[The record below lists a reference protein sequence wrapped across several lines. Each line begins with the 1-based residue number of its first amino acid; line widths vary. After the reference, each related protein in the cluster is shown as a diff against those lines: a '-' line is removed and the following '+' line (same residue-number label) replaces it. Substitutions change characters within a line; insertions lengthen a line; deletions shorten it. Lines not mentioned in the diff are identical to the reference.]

1 MRGFKIFT
9 HDLRPPIQ
17 GGEPVWNGKIPF
29 ELPAVKL
36 DESVGECGAGWNFVK
51 DIKTGLKIAGMWPT
65 GRPSRVFSVEATGK
79 VVERSDKIR
88 TDKLTVLAEVSD
100 EEINAAIY
108 DFSKAFVPHDRR
120 MAESQIKWRRALS
133 RPNRNEK
140 KVEDGLT
147 ETLEVRGLKWKLKKF
162 DSARD
167 AWAARAVWAAWDA
180 RDAWD
185 AWAAW
190 ASRDAWAA
198 WAAWD
203 ARDAWA
209 AWAARDAWDALT
221 VEYSA
226 LKKWT
231 KDSPELFTRG
241 ILSSYENGLGI
252 TIPTGE
258 SELGWA
264 MEEKR

>member
-1 MRGFKIFT
+1 MKGFKVFT

-65 GRPSRVFSVEATGK
+65 GRPSRVFSVKATGK
-79 VVERSDKIR
+79 VVERAEKIR
-88 TDKLTVLAEVSD
+88 TDKLTVLSEVSN
-100 EEINAAIY
+100 EEINSAIF
-108 DFSKAFVPHDRR
+108 DFSKAFAPHDKR

-190 ASRDAWAA
+190 A
-198 WAAWD
+198 
-203 ARDAWA
+203 
-209 AWAARDAWDALT
+209 ALT
-221 VEYSA
+221 VEFSA
-226 LKKWT
+226 LNKWT
-231 KDSPELFTRG
+231 KDSPELLTRG
-241 ILSSYENGLGI
+241 IRSAYENGLGI

>member
-1 MRGFKIFT
+1 MKGFKVFT

-120 MAESQIKWRRALS
+120 MAESQIKWRRVLS

-140 KVEDGLT
+140 KIEAGL
-147 ETLEVRGLKWKLKKF
+147 EEALEVRGLKWKLKKF
-162 DSARD
+162 DSAR
-167 AWAARAVWAAWDA
+167 AAWEA
-180 RDAWD
+180 
-185 AWAAW
+185 
-190 ASRDAWAA
+190 
-198 WAAWD
+198 
-203 ARDAWA
+203 
-209 AWAARDAWDALT
+209 
-221 VEYSA
+221 
-226 LKKWT
+226 
-231 KDSPELFTRG
+231 
-241 ILSSYENGLGI
+241 
-252 TIPTGE
+252 
-258 SELGWA
+258 
-264 MEEKR
+264 